1 MPTATAS
8 KQEDSPIEIPIWTG
22 IVAIIA
28 LTVIAYWP
36 ALHAGFIWDDDQYVT
51 GNALLNDVQGLWRIW
66 IPRQTPQYYP
76 MVFTMFWIE
85 HQLWGF
91 DASKFHLVN
100 VLLHAANA
108 LLVWRLA
115 RILKIP
121 GAWLI
126 GAVFALHP
134 VHVESVAWITE
145 RKNVLSELFYLVAA
159 IAYLRFDAIR
169 FGDVSAPG
177 NRQIAKSPDRQKP
190 WSWYI
195 HSLVLFI
202 LALLSKSVTCS
213 LPAAL
218 ILMMLWQR
226 KQLTI
231 RRLAPLVPFF
241 VIGLVLALN
250 TAMVER
256 DHVKAIGPDFAFSF
270 AERLSIAGRAL
281 LFYPAK
287 LLWPQPLIFVY
298 ERWTID
304 ASNVA
309 AYWPVALVTLIAIAA
324 IVLYRRGVRGPG
336 LALAFFAGTIFPAL
350 GFVNV
355 YPMIFSFVADHFQ
368 YLASLGIIALV
379 IGGLAWWLDDSRR
392 LALLGAMLLP
402 ILGFLTWQQAH
413 AYRDLET
420 LWLDT
425 LAKNDSAWLAHMNII
440 PILLERSEHART
452 RGDQST
458 ALSFAHKASDHGEK
472 AVRLRGQDARTHSN
486 WANALLCENRIE
498 DALREIQMAIDIAD
512 ASEPPQPAEAA
523 AYWWQLGSFNDQV
536 HRSYE
541 ALEAYRRA
549 TDLDPKSVMYRA
561 SLCTALV
568 RRREVGAANVNL
580 NSLVELLR
588 ASPHTA
594 GPNDVI
600 VLDSLADAFAS
611 MGDFVSAARV
621 TEQSLAIAQ
630 RYNLQPLMRQ
640 LQMKLDAYR
649 SGRLS
654 R

>member
-1 MPTATAS
+1 MPTATAP
-8 KQEDSPIEIPIWTG
+8 KQEDSPLQFPIIWTG
-22 IVAIIA
+22 IIAIVAM
-28 LTVIAYWP
+28 TVIAYWP

-76 MVFTMFWIE
+76 VVFTMFWIE
-85 HQLWGF
+85 HQLWDF
-91 DASKFHLVN
+91 DASRFHLVN

-115 RILKIP
+115 RMLQIP

-126 GAVFALHP
+126 GAAFALHP

-145 RKNVLSELFYLVAA
+145 RKNVLSGFLYLLAA
-159 IAYLRFDAIR
+159 IAYLRFDHEN
-169 FGDVSAPG
+169 DVSEAASS
-177 NRQIAKSPDRQKP
+177 RP
-190 WSWYI
+190 WHWYAL
-195 HSLVLFI
+195 SLCLYV
-202 LALLSKSVTCS
+202 LALFSKSVTCS

-226 KQLTI
+226 KQLTA

-250 TAMVER
+250 TAMLER

-270 AERLSIAGRAL
+270 AERLLIASRAL
-281 LFYPAK
+281 LFYPTK
-287 LLWPQPLIFVY
+287 LLWPQPLVFVY
-298 ERWTID
+298 DRWTIE
-304 ASNVA
+304 ASNVL
-309 AYWPVALVTLIAIAA
+309 AYWPLVIAVLTAIAA

-350 GFVNV
+350 GFVNI

-379 IGGLAWWLDDSRR
+379 IGGAAWWMNDSRR
-392 LALLGAMLLP
+392 LAALGAVVVPL
-402 ILGFLTWQQAH
+402 LGFLTWNQAH
-413 AYRDLET
+413 AYHDLET
-420 LWLDT
+420 LWNDT
-425 LAKNDSAWLAHMNII
+425 LAKNDGAWLAHMNII
-440 PILLERSEHART
+440 PILLERSERARVG
-452 RGDQST
+452 GDRDT
-458 ALSFAHKASDHGEK
+458 AMAVAHQASDHGRR
-472 AVRLRGQDARTHSN
+472 AVELRGQDARTHAN
-486 WANALLCENRIE
+486 LANALLCENRID
-498 DALREIQMAIDIAD
+498 DALREIQMAIDIAGT
-512 ASEPPQPAEAA
+512 AVRPQPSETA
-523 AYWWQLGSFNDQV
+523 AYWWQLGSFNEKAN
-536 HRSYE
+536 HSYE

-549 TDLDPKSVMYRA
+549 RELDPTSVMYRA

-568 RRREVGAANVNL
+568 RRHEMGEASSHL
-580 NSLVELLR
+580 NSLVDLVR
-588 ASPHTA
+588 ASPQA
-594 GPNDVI
+594 VGPNEGVL
-600 VLDSLADAFAS
+600 LDSLAGAFAS
-611 MGDFVSAARV
+611 AGDFASAARI

-630 RYNLQPLMRQ
+630 RYHLEPLTRQ